1 MKKQLVYI
9 FLLSIFLGYAQQEP
23 KIFIATD
30 TTFIR
35 IGEQFE
41 YKITV
46 DKKTDVA
53 FPVLSKLGLLEVISD
68 EEIDTLKNQLVKKY
82 VLTGFDSGSFYIP
95 KQELFIKDKT
105 YYTDSLLINVVSVP
119 VDTVKQKAFP
129 IKMIAQEPLVFDDF
143 RPYFNW
149 FYLIVGCLI
158 LLVSLYFLFQKKV
171 KKTKANKKSIP
182 AYQEAIEKFNSL
194 DEKDLLENNQIKE
207 YYIELTEILR
217 VYLGKEVNVHTLEAT
232 TDELIALVQDQNS
245 AKNIGIT
252 KESIQQ
258 LQAFLQHAD
267 FVKFAKLRP
276 SSGEIKN
283 DRNIASTLID
293 EMKPLLDSYSE
304 QQRIIEESIA
314 KETKPKKEISL
325 KNLSKRSKIFIA
337 IIIFAAMIVGFFG
350 YQIYQTA
357 QIKKGANILTN
368 PISGD
373 NEAAGWSKQSFG
385 SPALILTAP
394 GTVEL
399 QSDEVPAQIQ
409 SVMSELKIYSYINP
423 SENSEISVTNLVYA
437 AQITPDVEQVVQ
449 STISNLEKTQKIED
463 LEFERQPASFG
474 EEVHGVYLKGSYVT
488 QGVKKGFNLL
498 GFSQENKVWQV
509 FTNADFENTDA
520 QTTMDTVIQSIKF
533 EKE

>member
-1 MKKQLVYI
+1 MKKSLIYL
-9 FLLSIFLGYAQQEP
+9 FLFSVFLGFSQQEP
-23 KIFIATD
+23 KIFVAID
-30 TTFIR
+30 TTQIR

-41 YKITV
+41 YKISV
-46 DKKTDVA
+46 DKKTDIT
-53 FPVLSKLGLLEVISD
+53 FPILTNLGLIEVVTSD
-68 EEIDTLKNQLVKKY
+68 KIDTLKNKLVKKY

-95 KQELFIKDKT
+95 KQQVFIKNKT
-105 YYTDSLLINVVSVP
+105 YYTDSLLINVANVT

-129 IKMIAQEPLVFDDF
+129 IKTIAEEPMVFDDF
-143 RPYFNW
+143 KPYFNW

-158 LLVSLYFLFQKKV
+158 LLVSLYFLFQKKA
-171 KKTKANKKSIP
+171 KKTKAKKKRIP
-182 AYQEAIEKFNSL
+182 AYQEAIEKFSHL

-207 YYIELTEILR
+207 YYIELTEIIR

-232 TDELIALVQDQNS
+232 TDELIALLQDQNS

-283 DRNIASTLID
+283 DRNVAASLID

-304 QQRIIEESIA
+304 QQRVLEESIV
-314 KETKPKKEISL
+314 KETKPKKEFSF
-325 KNLSKRSKIFIA
+325 KNLSKRSKIFVA
-337 IIIFAAMIVGFFG
+337 IIVFAALVIGFFG

-357 QIKKGANILTN
+357 QIKKGANALPTEEVE
-368 PISGD
+368 SD
-373 NEAAGWSKQSFG
+373 GWSKQTFG

-394 GTVEL
+394 GTVAL

-409 SVMSELKIYSYINP
+409 SVMSELKIYSYVNP
-423 SENSEISVTNLVYA
+423 SENSEISVTTLVYA
-437 AQITPDVEQVVQ
+437 AQINPDVEQVVQ

-474 EEVHGVYLKGSYVT
+474 EEVHGVYLKGSYVSK
-488 QGVKKGFNLL
+488 GVKKGFNLL
-498 GFSQENKVWQV
+498 GFSQKNKVWQV
-509 FTNADFENTDA
+509 FTNANFEDKDV

-533 EKE
+533 ENE